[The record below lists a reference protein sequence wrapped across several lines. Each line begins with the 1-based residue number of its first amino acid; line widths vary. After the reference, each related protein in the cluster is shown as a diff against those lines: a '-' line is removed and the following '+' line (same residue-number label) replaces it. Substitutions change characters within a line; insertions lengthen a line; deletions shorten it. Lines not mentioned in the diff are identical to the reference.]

1 MNVKMKEEDRNI
13 MENNEILELE
23 DGIKYITIMSIIH
36 EDKEY
41 VLATEINDEETE
53 MSDEA
58 DIFIRDRENSIV
70 KQIEDEFE
78 YNLVKEVFERKLSQ
92 E

>member
-1 MNVKMKEEDRNI
+1 

-23 DGIKYITIMSIIH
+23 DGTKFFTIMSL
-36 EDKEY
+36 EYEGKEY
-41 VLATEINDEETE
+41 VLATEVNKEETE

-58 DIFIRDRENSIV
+58 DIFIRDRKNEILKSI
-70 KQIEDEFE
+70 EEESE
-78 YNLVKEVFERKLSQ
+78 YDLVKEVFERKLNA

>member
-1 MNVKMKEEDRNI
+1 MKEEDKI
-13 MENNEILELE
+13 MEENNEILELE
-23 DGIKYITIMSIIH
+23 DGTKYITIMSILNGG
-36 EDKEY
+36 KEY

-58 DIFIRDRENSIV
+58 DIFIRDRENSII

-78 YNLVKEVFERKLSQ
+78 YNLVKEVFERKLAQ

>member
-1 MNVKMKEEDRNI
+1 MKEEDKI
-13 MENNEILELE
+13 MEENNEILELE
-23 DGIKYITIMSIIH
+23 DGIKYITIMSILNGG
-36 EDKEY
+36 KEY

-58 DIFIRDRENSIV
+58 DIFIRDRENSII

-78 YNLVKEVFERKLSQ
+78 YNLVKEVFERKLAQ

>member
-1 MNVKMKEEDRNI
+1 MKMKEEDKI
-13 MENNEILELE
+13 MEENNEILELE
-23 DGIKYITIMSIIH
+23 DGIKYITIMSILNGG
-36 EDKEY
+36 KEY

-58 DIFIRDRENSIV
+58 DIFIRDRENSII

-78 YNLVKEVFERKLSQ
+78 YNLVKEVFERKLAQ